1 MSKHEYY
8 KISIS
13 LIPQE
18 SIDKY
23 NLMDNQINVFI
34 YVMVEKGMYGLV
46 QAGIITHTAL
56 KERLRPFGYEPAPIT
71 PGLWRHNKNG
81 ITFTLVVNNFG
92 IKYNKKE
99 DAMHLIHALQ
109 EKYDITQDWTG
120 SLYISIIM
128 NWDYKA
134 GILDISMPGYLK
146 EALHK
151 FQHPT
156 PSQSQ
161 HSPHQWNPL
170 SYSSTSPQLAHQDPE
185 SPKLSLPESHPVHQV
200 VGTFLYYTRA
210 VNSRMLVALN
220 SIAA

>member
-1 MSKHEYY
+1 
-8 KISIS
+8 
-13 LIPQE
+13 
-18 SIDKY
+18 
-23 NLMDNQINVFI
+23 
-34 YVMVEKGMYGLV
+34 MVED
-46 QAGIITHTAL
+46 
-56 KERLRPFGYEPAPIT
+56 
-71 PGLWRHNKNG
+71 
-81 ITFTLVVNNFG
+81 FG
-92 IKYNKKE
+92 IKYKRKE
-99 DAMHLIHALQ
+99 DELHLIHTLE
-109 EKYDITQDWTG
+109 EKFKTTQDWTG

-185 SPKLSLPESHPVHQV
+185 SPKLAPPESNTAKQA
-200 VGTFLYYTRA
+200 VGTFLYYAST
-210 VNSRMLVALN
+210 VDTTMLVDLN
-220 SIAA
+220 SIAIE